1 MNKTYQDILNN
12 LHEEST
18 LEPLHLNSRVL
29 LIDSMNTFLRSFAM
43 IPKVNPQGNH
53 VGGLVGFLKS
63 LGRAIKE
70 IQPTRVILV
79 FDGQGNITNRRNT
92 YSEYKANRQIKR
104 ITNFNVFSTLEEE
117 SESVATQMMRLL
129 DYLKCLPVNISII
142 DKIEADDTIAYLSQK
157 LKDDVVIYSADQDF
171 LQLVNNRIIVYNPL
185 EKVLVRYN
193 RNNKPVYESG
203 KFYKPK
209 DVFEKYGL
217 WPHNFITMKCLMGD
231 KSDNLPGVK
240 GLGPKKLMKFFPE
253 IADKEKFTLQEA
265 YQKATD
271 KVDEHG
277 IYGNVHLFKNQLEIN
292 YELMCLEEIELVE
305 ADQQEL
311 DELIKTNPYNFNKAK
326 FLGMYEK
333 DLLGRGIPNT
343 EFWLSE
349 VFSYLQ
355 NYKIK

>member
-1 MNKTYQDILNN
+1 MNKNYQNILDN
-12 LHEEST
+12 LHEGSDM
-18 LEPLHLNSRVL
+18 EPLQLNSRVL
-29 LIDSMNTFLRSFAM
+29 LIDSMNTFLRSFAI
-43 IPKVNPQGNH
+43 IPAINPQGNH
-53 VGGLVGFLKS
+53 IGGLVGFMKS
-63 LGRAIKE
+63 LGYAIKL

-117 SESVATQMMRLL
+117 SDSVSSQMMRLL
-129 DYLKCLPVNISII
+129 DYLKTLPVSISII

-157 LKDDVVIYSADQDF
+157 LKDDVIIYSADQDF
-171 LQLVNNRIIVYNPL
+171 LQLVNKRITVYSPI
-185 EKVLVRYN
+185 K
-193 RNNKPVYESG
+193 K
-203 KFYKPK
+203 KFYRPQ
-209 DVFEKYGL
+209 DIFDQYGL
-217 WPHNFITMKCLMGD
+217 YPQNFITMKCLMGD

-240 GLGPKKLMKFFPE
+240 GLGPKKLFKYFPE
-253 IADKEKFTLQEA
+253 LGGNKQFTLNEA
-265 YQKATD
+265 YNKATE
-271 KVDEHG
+271 KVEEHG
-277 IYGNVHLFKNQLEIN
+277 IYGNVHLFKKQLEIN
-292 YELMCLEEIELVE
+292 YELMSLEDIELLE
-305 ADQQEL
+305 KDQQEL
-311 DELIKTNPYNFNKAK
+311 DELIDTSPYNFNKAK

>member
-43 IPKVNPQGNH
+43 IPAINPQGNH
-53 VGGLVGFLKS
+53 IGGLVGFMKS
-63 LGRAIKE
+63 LGYAIKL

-117 SESVATQMMRLL
+117 SDSVATQMMRLL
-129 DYLKCLPVNISII
+129 DYLKTLPVNISII

-157 LKDDVVIYSADQDF
+157 LKDDVIIYSADQDF
-171 LQLVNNRIIVYNPL
+171 LQLVDERVTVYSPIKKKFYRPND
-185 EKVLVRYN
+185 
-193 RNNKPVYESG
+193 VYEQ
-203 KFYKPK
+203 
-209 DVFEKYGL
+209 YGL
-217 WPHNFITMKCLMGD
+217 YPHNFITMKCLMGD

-240 GLGPKKLMKFFPE
+240 GLGPKKLMKYFPE
-253 IADKEKFTLQEA
+253 IAGEKRFTLQEA

-271 KVDEHG
+271 KVEEHG
-277 IYGNVHLFKNQLEIN
+277 IYGNVHLFKSQLEIN
-292 YELMCLEEIELVE
+292 HELMSLENIQLLEH
-305 ADQQEL
+305 DQKEL
-311 DELIKTNPYNFNKAK
+311 DELIDSPPYNLNKK
-326 FLGMYEK
+326 RFLEMYEK

-343 EFWLSE
+343 EFWLAE

-355 NYKIK
+355 KYKK

>member
-1 MNKTYQDILNN
+1 MNQLYKDILNN
-12 LHEEST
+12 LHEESN

-43 IPKVNPQGNH
+43 IPAINPQGNH
-53 VGGLVGFLKS
+53 IGGLVGFLKS
-63 LGRAIKE
+63 LGYVIKL
-70 IQPTRVILV
+70 IRPTRVILV

-92 YSEYKANRQIKR
+92 YADYKANREIKR

-117 SESVATQMMRLL
+117 SDSIATQMLRLL
-129 DYLKCLPVNISII
+129 DYLKALPVNISII

-157 LKDDVVIYSADQDF
+157 LKDDVIIYSADQDF
-171 LQLVNNRIIVYNPL
+171 LQLVNDRITVYSPI
-185 EKVLVRYN
+185 K
-193 RNNKPVYESG
+193 K
-203 KFYKPK
+203 KFYKPN
-209 DVFEKYGL
+209 DVYEQYGL
-217 WPHNFITMKCLMGD
+217 HPYNFITMKCLMGD

-253 IADKEKFTLQEA
+253 IAGKKRFTLQEA

-271 KVDEHG
+271 KVEEHG
-277 IYGNVHLFKNQLEIN
+277 IYGNVHLFKKQLEVN
-292 YELMCLEEIELVE
+292 YELMSLEDIELLE
-305 ADQQEL
+305 HDKKEL
-311 DELIKTNPYNFNKAK
+311 DNLIKSSPYNFNKK
-326 FLGMYEK
+326 RFLEMYEK

-355 NYKIK
+355 KYKNK

>member
-43 IPKVNPQGNH
+43 IPAINPQGNH
-53 VGGLVGFLKS
+53 IGGLVGFMKS
-63 LGRAIKE
+63 LGYAIKL

-117 SESVATQMMRLL
+117 SDSVATQMMRLL
-129 DYLKCLPVNISII
+129 DYLKTLPVNISII

-157 LKDDVVIYSADQDF
+157 LKDDVIIYSADQDF
-171 LQLVNNRIIVYNPL
+171 LQLVDERITVYSPIKKKFYRPND
-185 EKVLVRYN
+185 
-193 RNNKPVYESG
+193 VYEQ
-203 KFYKPK
+203 
-209 DVFEKYGL
+209 YGL
-217 WPHNFITMKCLMGD
+217 YPHNFITMKCLMGD

-240 GLGPKKLMKFFPE
+240 GLGPKKLMKYFPE
-253 IADKEKFTLQEA
+253 IAGQKKFTLQEA

-277 IYGNVHLFKNQLEIN
+277 IYGNVHLFKSQLEIN

>member
-43 IPKVNPQGNH
+43 IPAINPQGNH

-63 LGRAIKE
+63 IGYAIKL
-70 IQPTRVILV
+70 IQPTRVILI

-92 YSEYKANRQIKR
+92 YADYKANRQIKR
-104 ITNFNVFSTLEEE
+104 ITNYNVFSTLEEE
-117 SESVATQMMRLL
+117 SDSIATQMLRLL

-171 LQLVNNRIIVYNPL
+171 LQLVNDRITVYSPI
-185 EKVLVRYN
+185 K
-193 RNNKPVYESG
+193 K
-203 KFYKPK
+203 KFYKQK
-209 DVFEKYGL
+209 DVYEQYGL
-217 WPHNFITMKCLMGD
+217 HPYNFITMKCLMGD

-240 GLGPKKLMKFFPE
+240 GLGPKKLFKYFPE
-253 IADKEKFTLQEA
+253 LSEDKKFTLQEA

-277 IYGNVHLFKNQLEIN
+277 IYGNVHLFKSQLEIN
-292 YELMCLEEIELVE
+292 YELMSLEDIELLE
-305 ADQQEL
+305 KDQQEL
-311 DELIKTNPYNFNKAK
+311 DELINTQPYNFNKSR
-326 FLGMYEK
+326 FLGLYNK
-333 DLLGRGIPNT
+333 DLLGRGVPNT

>member
-1 MNKTYQDILNN
+1 
-12 LHEEST
+12 
-18 LEPLHLNSRVL
+18 
-29 LIDSMNTFLRSFAM
+29 MNTFLRSFAM
-43 IPKVNPQGNH
+43 IPAINPQGNH
-53 VGGLVGFLKS
+53 VGGLVGFMKS
-63 LGRAIKE
+63 LGYAIKL

-92 YSEYKANRQIKR
+92 YADYKANREIKR

-117 SESVATQMMRLL
+117 SDSISTQMMRLL

-157 LKDDVVIYSADQDF
+157 LKDDVIIYSADQDF
-171 LQLVNNRIIVYNPL
+171 LQLVNNRVTVYSPI
-185 EKVLVRYN
+185 K
-193 RNNKPVYESG
+193 K
-203 KFYKPK
+203 KFYKSK
-209 DVFEKYGL
+209 DVFEQYGL
-217 WPHNFITMKCLMGD
+217 YPQNFITMKCLMGD

-253 IADKEKFTLQEA
+253 IAGDKKFTLQEA

-271 KVDEHG
+271 KVEEHG
-277 IYGNVHLFKNQLEIN
+277 IYGNVHLFKKQLEIN
-292 YELMCLEEIELVE
+292 YELMCLEDIELLE

-311 DELIKTNPYNFNKAK
+311 DELIENNPYNFNKSR
-326 FLGMYEK
+326 FLGMYKK

>member
-1 MNKTYQDILNN
+1 
-12 LHEEST
+12 
-18 LEPLHLNSRVL
+18 
-29 LIDSMNTFLRSFAM
+29 M
-43 IPKVNPQGNH
+43 IPAINPQGNH

-63 LGRAIKE
+63 IGYAIKL
-70 IQPTRVILV
+70 IRPTRIILV

-92 YSEYKANRQIKR
+92 YADYKANRQIKR
-104 ITNFNVFSTLEEE
+104 ITNFQVFSSLEEE
-117 SESVATQMMRLL
+117 SESVSTQMMRLL

-157 LKDDVVIYSADQDF
+157 LKDDVIIYSADQDF
-171 LQLVNNRIIVYNPL
+171 LQLVNDRITVYSPI
-185 EKVLVRYN
+185 K
-193 RNNKPVYESG
+193 KQ
-203 KFYKPK
+203 FYRPN
-209 DVFEKYGL
+209 DVFEQYGL
-217 WPHNFITMKCLMGD
+217 YPQNFITMKCLMGD

-240 GLGPKKLMKFFPE
+240 GLGPKKLFKLFPE
-253 IADKEKFTLQEA
+253 LSTTKKFTLQEA

-271 KVDEHG
+271 NVEEHG
-277 IYGNVHLFKNQLEIN
+277 LYGNIHLFKNQLEIN
-292 YELMCLEEIELVE
+292 YELMSLEDIELLD
-305 ADQQEL
+305 ADQKEL
-311 DELIKTNPYNFNKAK
+311 DKLIETEPYNFNKAK

>member
-1 MNKTYQDILNN
+1 
-12 LHEEST
+12 
-18 LEPLHLNSRVL
+18 
-29 LIDSMNTFLRSFAM
+29 MNTFLRSFAM
-43 IPKVNPQGNH
+43 IPAINPQGNH
-53 VGGLVGFLKS
+53 VGGLVGFMKS
-63 LGRAIKE
+63 LGYAIKL
-70 IQPTRVILV
+70 IKPTRVILV

-157 LKDDVVIYSADQDF
+157 LKDDIVIYSADQDF
-171 LQLVNNRIIVYNPL
+171 LQLVDDRVTVYSPI
-185 EKVLVRYN
+185 K
-193 RNNKPVYESG
+193 K
-203 KFYKPK
+203 KFYKPN
-209 DVFEKYGL
+209 DVFEQYGL

-253 IADKEKFTLQEA
+253 IAGKEKFTLQEA

-277 IYGNVHLFKNQLEIN
+277 IYGNVHLFKKQLEIN
-292 YELMCLEEIELVE
+292 YELMCLEEIELID

-311 DELIKTNPYNFNKAK
+311 DTLIETKPYNFNKAR

>member
-1 MNKTYQDILNN
+1 
-12 LHEEST
+12 
-18 LEPLHLNSRVL
+18 
-29 LIDSMNTFLRSFAM
+29 MNTFLRSFAM
-43 IPKVNPQGNH
+43 IPAINPQGNH

-63 LGRAIKE
+63 IGYAIKL
-70 IQPTRVILV
+70 IRPTRIILV

-92 YSEYKANRQIKR
+92 YSDYKANRQIKR
-104 ITNFNVFSTLEEE
+104 ITNFQVFSSLEEE
-117 SESVATQMMRLL
+117 SESVSTQMLRLL

-171 LQLVNNRIIVYNPL
+171 LQLVNDRITVYSPI
-185 EKVLVRYN
+185 K
-193 RNNKPVYESG
+193 KQ
-203 KFYKPK
+203 FYRSK
-209 DVFEKYGL
+209 DVFEQYGL
-217 WPHNFITMKCLMGD
+217 YPHNFITMKCLMGD

-240 GLGPKKLMKFFPE
+240 GLGVKKLFKLFPE
-253 IADKEKFTLQEA
+253 LSGTEKFTLKEA
-265 YQKATD
+265 YQKSTD
-271 KVDEHG
+271 KVEEHG
-277 IYGNVHLFKNQLEIN
+277 LYGNIHLFKNQLEIN
-292 YELMCLEEIELVE
+292 YELMSLEDIELLD

-311 DELIKTNPYNFNKAK
+311 DKLIKTEPYNFNKAK

-349 VFSYLQ
+349 AFSYLQ

>member
-1 MNKTYQDILNN
+1 M
-12 LHEEST
+12 
-18 LEPLHLNSRVL
+18 EPLQLNSRVL
-29 LIDSMNTFLRSFAM
+29 LIDSMNTFLRSFAI
-43 IPKVNPQGNH
+43 IPAINPQGNH
-53 VGGLVGFLKS
+53 IGGLVGFMKS
-63 LGRAIKE
+63 LGYAIKL

-117 SESVATQMMRLL
+117 SDSVSSQMMRLL
-129 DYLKCLPVNISII
+129 DYLKTLPVSISII

-157 LKDDVVIYSADQDF
+157 LKDDVIIYSADQDF
-171 LQLVNNRIIVYNPL
+171 LQLVNKRITVYSPI
-185 EKVLVRYN
+185 K
-193 RNNKPVYESG
+193 K
-203 KFYKPK
+203 KFYRPQ
-209 DVFEKYGL
+209 DIFDQYGL
-217 WPHNFITMKCLMGD
+217 YPQNFITMKCLMGD

-240 GLGPKKLMKFFPE
+240 GLGPKKLFKYFPE
-253 IADKEKFTLQEA
+253 LGGNKQFTLNEA
-265 YQKATD
+265 YNKATA
-271 KVDEHG
+271 KVEEHG
-277 IYGNVHLFKNQLEIN
+277 IYGNVHLFKKQLEIN
-292 YELMCLEEIELVE
+292 YELMSLEDIELLE
-305 ADQQEL
+305 KDQQEL
-311 DELIKTNPYNFNKAK
+311 DELIDTSPYNFNKAK

>member
-1 MNKTYQDILNN
+1 MKKLYKDILNN
-12 LHEEST
+12 LHEESN

-43 IPKVNPQGNH
+43 IPAINPQGNH

-63 LGRAIKE
+63 LGYVIKL
-70 IQPTRVILV
+70 IRPTRVILV

-92 YSEYKANRQIKR
+92 YADYKANREIKR

-117 SESVATQMMRLL
+117 SDSIATQMLRLL
-129 DYLKCLPVNISII
+129 DYLKALPVNISII

-157 LKDDVVIYSADQDF
+157 LKDDVIIYSADQDF
-171 LQLVNNRIIVYNPL
+171 LQLVNDRITVYSPI
-185 EKVLVRYN
+185 K
-193 RNNKPVYESG
+193 K
-203 KFYKPK
+203 KFYKPN
-209 DVFEKYGL
+209 DVYEQYGL
-217 WPHNFITMKCLMGD
+217 HPYNFITMKCLMGD

-253 IADKEKFTLQEA
+253 IAGEKRFTLQEA

-271 KVDEHG
+271 KVEEHG
-277 IYGNVHLFKNQLEIN
+277 IYGNVHLFKKQLEVN
-292 YELMCLEEIELVE
+292 YELMSLEDIELLE
-305 ADQQEL
+305 QDRKEL
-311 DELIKTNPYNFNKAK
+311 DELIKSSPYNFNKK
-326 FLGMYEK
+326 RFLEMYEK

-355 NYKIK
+355 NYK

>member
-1 MNKTYQDILNN
+1 MKQIYRDILNN

-43 IPKVNPQGNH
+43 IPAINPQGNH

-63 LGRAIKE
+63 IGYAIKL
-70 IQPTRVILV
+70 IQPTRVILI

-92 YSEYKANRQIKR
+92 YADYKANRQIKR
-104 ITNFNVFSTLEEE
+104 ITNYNVFSTLEEE
-117 SESVATQMMRLL
+117 SDSIATQMLRLL

-171 LQLVNNRIIVYNPL
+171 LQLVNDRITVYSPIKKQFYTSK
-185 EKVLVRYN
+185 E
-193 RNNKPVYESG
+193 VYEQ
-203 KFYKPK
+203 
-209 DVFEKYGL
+209 YGL
-217 WPHNFITMKCLMGD
+217 YPQNFITMKCLMGD

-240 GLGPKKLMKFFPE
+240 GLGPKKLFKYFPE
-253 IADKEKFTLQEA
+253 LSGKEKFTLQEA

-292 YELMCLEEIELVE
+292 YELMCLEEVELLE
-305 ADQQEL
+305 NDQQEL
-311 DELIKTNPYNFNKAK
+311 DELIETNPYNFNKAR

>member
-1 MNKTYQDILNN
+1 MNKAYQDILNN

-43 IPKVNPQGNH
+43 IPAINPQGNH
-53 VGGLVGFLKS
+53 VGGLVGFMKS
-63 LGRAIKE
+63 LGYAIKL
-70 IQPTRVILV
+70 IQPTRVVLV

-117 SESVATQMMRLL
+117 SDSVATQMLRLL
-129 DYLKCLPVNISII
+129 DYLKTLPVNISII
-142 DKIEADDTIAYLSQK
+142 DKIEADDTIAYMSQK
-157 LKDDVVIYSADQDF
+157 LKDDVIIYSADQDF
-171 LQLVNNRIIVYNPL
+171 LQLVNERITVYSPI
-185 EKVLVRYN
+185 K
-193 RNNKPVYESG
+193 K
-203 KFYKPK
+203 KFYRPN
-209 DVFEKYGL
+209 DVFEQYGL
-217 WPHNFITMKCLMGD
+217 YPHNFITMKCLMGD

-240 GLGPKKLMKFFPE
+240 GLGPKKLFKYFPE
-253 IADKEKFTLQEA
+253 LLGKEKFTLQEA

-292 YELMCLEEIELVE
+292 YELMCLKEIELIE
-305 ADQQEL
+305 ADQKEL

-355 NYKIK
+355 NYKINI

>member
-1 MNKTYQDILNN
+1 MNKTYQDILDN
-12 LHEEST
+12 LHEKSS

-43 IPKVNPQGNH
+43 IPAINPQGNH
-53 VGGLVGFLKS
+53 VGGLVGFMKS
-63 LGRAIKE
+63 LGYAIKL
-70 IQPTRVILV
+70 IQPTRVVLV

-92 YSEYKANRQIKR
+92 YADYKANREIKR

-117 SESVATQMMRLL
+117 SDSISTQMMRLL

-157 LKDDVVIYSADQDF
+157 LKDDVIIYSADQDF
-171 LQLVNNRIIVYNPL
+171 LQLVNNRVTVYSPI
-185 EKVLVRYN
+185 K
-193 RNNKPVYESG
+193 K
-203 KFYKPK
+203 KFYKSK
-209 DVFEKYGL
+209 DVFEQYGL
-217 WPHNFITMKCLMGD
+217 YPQNFITMKCLMGD

-253 IADKEKFTLQEA
+253 IAGDKKFTLQEA

-271 KVDEHG
+271 KVEEHG
-277 IYGNVHLFKNQLEIN
+277 IYGNVHLFKKQLEIN
-292 YELMCLEEIELVE
+292 YELMCLEDIELLE

-311 DELIKTNPYNFNKAK
+311 DELIENNPYNFNKSR